1 MANDGR
7 WRCNL
12 HCAQNDSN
20 YIQSDWFTSF
30 HECWADKVCSSE
42 PLTDGVSLTTEQW
55 RVHANVKVIWSK
67 KTFVRGDDFFF
78 LKLKIGDKMWQV
90 QKPSLKPF
98 CNNESL
104 PIHLFKKWHQDWLVS
119 LTLGEFWLEKRAVQH
134 IDASTR
140 IGASEYANRDGK
152 GQPKDIDFS
161 DPIHHCLG
169 FNTLILRLW
178 KVFLV

>member
-1 MANDGR
+1 MMVVEDVI
-7 WRCNL
+7 
-12 HCAQNDSN
+12 
-20 YIQSDWFTSF
+20 YIVPRTIRIIF
-30 HECWADKVCSSE
+30 
-42 PLTDGVSLTTEQW
+42 
-55 RVHANVKVIWSK
+55 KVIDLLPFMNVELTKFAALNRSQMEFRSQLNSGEFMPMSK
-67 KTFVRGDDFFF
+67 WFGAKKRLSVEMFFF
-78 LKLKIGDKMWQV
+78 FKLKIGDKMWQV